1 METRLFK
8 NNEKI
13 SLLGFGTMRLP
24 RISEDKQDIDHNAVQ
39 EMTDYAIENGIN
51 YFDTAYPYHS
61 GESETVIGKT
71 LKKHDRSRFNLAT
84 KMPIWLVKGKA
95 DAEKIFEEQL
105 KKCQVD
111 YFDFYLV
118 HNINEAFFESIEKY
132 QIYDFLKQKQAEGK
146 IRYLGFSFHDT
157 PALLEKTVLKYEWDF
172 AQIQLNY
179 LDWDLQDAKRQYEI
193 LTENEIPIIVMEP
206 VRGGALATL
215 SESAIDILKAADSNA
230 SPASWAIRYA
240 ATFPNVLTVLSGMS
254 DMEQLKDNTAT
265 MKNFKPVTQA
275 NQKTIEKAVSAYRES
290 LEIPCTYCRYCM
302 ECPSGVH
309 IPKVFAK
316 YNQQRAKGKDAD
328 MFYFLME
335 YKLLGES
342 RQAHQ
347 CTQCG
352 VCLSKCP
359 QKIDIPG
366 ELKKIENFAAGSK
379 IKSIKKIKKI

>member
-8 NNEKI
+8 NKEKI

-24 RISEDKQDIDHNAVQ
+24 RISEDKQDIDAKTAQ
-39 EMTDYAIENGIN
+39 QMTDDAIENGVN
-51 YFDTAYPYHS
+51 YFDTAYPYHN
-61 GESETVIGKT
+61 GESETFIGGA
-71 LKKHDRSRFNLAT
+71 LEKHDRSSFNLAT
-84 KMPIWLVKGKA
+84 KMPIWLIRSKN
-95 DAEKIFEEQL
+95 DTEKIFEEQL
-105 KKCQVD
+105 KKCRVD
-111 YFDFYLV
+111 YFDFYLI
-118 HNINEAFFESIEKY
+118 HNINEAFFDSIEKY
-132 QIYDFLKQKQAEGK
+132 QIYDFLKQKQKEGK
-146 IRYLGFSFHDT
+146 IRYLGFSFHDN
-157 PALLEKTVLKYEWDF
+157 PGLLEKTVLKYEWDF

-179 LDWDLQDAKRQYEI
+179 LDWELQDAKRQYEI
-193 LTENEIPIIVMEP
+193 LTEKEIPIIVMEP

-215 SESAIDILKAADSNA
+215 SENAVEILKAADPAA

-254 DMEQLKDNTAT
+254 DMEQLKDNIKT
-265 MKNFKPVTQA
+265 MTDFRPLTDEDK
-275 NQKTIEKAVSAYRES
+275 KTIEKAVTAYRES

-328 MFYFLME
+328 TFYFFME
-335 YKLLGES
+335 YSLLGEK

-347 CTQCG
+347 CTECG

-359 QKIDIPG
+359 QKIDIPA
-366 ELKKIENFAAGSK
+366 ELKKIAAFAAK
-379 IKSIKKIKKI
+379 R